1 MKILCIN
8 SRKGMG
14 DQVILHPYVVA
25 ISQKFKTPVS
35 LLAKDNSRAK
45 DLFADDNHIDEIITL
60 EKEMDGIGGILK
72 LTNELKKRNFDKI
85 FIFNSSL
92 RYNLIARL
100 AGIKSI
106 YQYPFSFGK
115 KDNMVIS
122 AKIFTEDIINEV
134 VSTEPNLIIKK
145 TDNNLDKNFKHICLG
160 ISASGPTKRWDIN
173 NYIKLAEKIN
183 KKIKCK
189 FYLAGGKN
197 DIDLINKFKNSSVG
211 KNSLSF
217 EKMNIKE
224 TLQYISDCDLYIGND
239 TGWAHISVALNVK
252 ALTIFCDS
260 PVAAYGSYSS
270 KMFTVEPEG
279 VVKGTTTHDTL
290 GKDKTSFD
298 KVYNQS
304 IQILN

>member
-1 MKILCIN
+1 MKVLIIQA
-8 SRKGMG
+8 KMG
-14 DQVILHPYVVA
+14 IGDMIIYLPYIHA
-25 ISQKFKTPVS
+25 ISKKYKKSVS
-35 LLAKDNSRAK
+35 ILVKDNSRAK
-45 DLFADDNHIDEIITL
+45 ELLADDSQIDEIITL
-60 EKEMDGIGGILK
+60 KEEMDGMSGIFK

-92 RYNLIARL
+92 RYNLIARF

-106 YQYPFSFGK
+106 YQYPLFRS
-115 KDNMVIS
+115 KDNIMLS

-134 VSTEPNLIIKK
+134 VSTEPNLVIKK
-145 TDNNLDKNFKHICLG
+145 TDNNLDKNFKRICLG

-183 KKIKCK
+183 ERIKCK

-211 KNSLSF
+211 RDSLSF

-224 TLQYISDCDLYIGND
+224 TLQYISNCDLYIGND
-239 TGWAHISVALNVK
+239 TGWAHISVALNVR

-270 KMFTVEPEG
+270 KMVTVEPEG
-279 VVKGTTTHDTL
+279 IEKGTTTHDTL
-290 GKDKTSFD
+290 GKDNISFD
-298 KVYNQS
+298 EVYNQS

>member
-1 MKILCIN
+1 MKVLIIQA
-8 SRKGMG
+8 KMG
-14 DQVILHPYVVA
+14 IGDMIIYLPYIHA
-25 ISQKFKTPVS
+25 ISKKYKRSVS
-35 LLAKDNSRAK
+35 ILVKDSSRAK
-45 DLFADDNHIDEIITL
+45 ELLAEDNHINEIINL
-60 EKEMDGIGGILK
+60 EKNMDGMKGIFK
-72 LTNELKKRNFDKI
+72 LSKELKKRNFDKI

-100 AGIKSI
+100 IGIKSI
-106 YQYPFSFGK
+106 YQYPLFRS
-115 KDNMVIS
+115 KDNIVLS
-122 AKIFTEDIINEV
+122 AKIFTEDVTNKV
-134 VSTEPNLIIKK
+134 VLTEPNLIIKK
-145 TDNNLDKNFKHICLG
+145 KDNNLDRNFKHICLG
-160 ISASGPTKRWDIN
+160 VSASGPTKRWDIN

-183 KKIKCK
+183 EKIKCK

-211 KNSLSF
+211 KGSLSF

-260 PVAAYGSYSS
+260 PVSAYGSYSS

-279 VVKGTTTHDTL
+279 VIKGTTTHDTL
-290 GKDKTSFD
+290 GKDKISFD
-298 KVYNQS
+298 EVYNQS